1 MYANLIEFS
10 KGVKVPDDQVLSLDY
25 SIFSKILQFANNS
38 MIQQSNEMPIF
49 AFFIKLNRKTRRNL
63 SDSRHISRVKLKQ
76 LTAGS
81 TVLCNLRE
89 NLESAGKRFLL

>member
-10 KGVKVPDDQVLSLDY
+10 KGVKFPDDQVLSLDY

-63 SDSRHISRVKLKQ
+63 SDSRHISRKLKQ